1 MKTLFI
7 LICSI
12 ATLGLCNAS
21 ANDGAPQVGDTY
33 INIELPTA
41 NGDDVAVSELLAEGK
56 WVLVDFWATWCG
68 PCRGEI
74 PHLVEAYAKFAP
86 KGLEIYG
93 VSLDRPGSEGRWEQF
108 IKDNGMA
115 WVNVWGSDDRS
126 ATTAYE
132 VNSIPSN
139 FLISPS
145 GQIVAINLR
154 GENIENVLSN
164 FIK

>member
-1 MKTLFI
+1 
-7 LICSI
+7 
-12 ATLGLCNAS
+12 
-21 ANDGAPQVGDTY
+21 
-33 INIELPTA
+33 
-41 NGDDVAVSELLAEGK
+41 
-56 WVLVDFWATWCG
+56 
-68 PCRGEI
+68 
-74 PHLVEAYAKFAP
+74 VEAYAKFAP

>member
-1 MKTLFI
+1 
-7 LICSI
+7 
-12 ATLGLCNAS
+12 
-21 ANDGAPQVGDTY
+21 
-33 INIELPTA
+33 
-41 NGDDVAVSELLAEGK
+41 
-56 WVLVDFWATWCG
+56 
-68 PCRGEI
+68 
-74 PHLVEAYAKFAP
+74 
-86 KGLEIYG
+86 
-93 VSLDRPGSEGRWEQF
+93 
-108 IKDNGMA
+108 MA